1 MDIAGFR
8 YMRFR
13 VRFEV
18 LAGVFVWLGE
28 FSGGNEERDLV
39 FVGIDLLRT
48 IAVIGELEVDICG
61 GGGFEGAG
69 SVGVGVIAGTGTGV
83 EAGEGAPARDVDNT
97 ETRIERRFSI
107 CSFTGTDT
115 G

>member
-28 FSGGNEERDLV
+28 CSGGNEERDLV
-39 FVGIDLLRT
+39 FVGIDPLRT
-48 IAVIGELEVDICG
+48 IAVTGELEVGICAS
-61 GGGFEGAG
+61 GGFEGAG
-69 SVGVGVIAGTGTGV
+69 GVGVVVIAGTGVETG
-83 EAGEGAPARDVDNT
+83 EDPPARDVDNT
-97 ETRIERRFSI
+97 ETRIERSFSI